1 MPIYRPISF
10 SVLLCG
16 ALALPAVGARAQL
29 AELSPFI
36 PNATAPVVEVIT
48 EDGPIELAGVI
59 ETPVGTRFSIL
70 ESTSKKATWVSLNE
84 TGNAFVV
91 RTHQLVDGRDQ
102 ITVDYAGRTLTLAT
116 KIPQIATGSGQGGN
130 SVTATF
136 TPGGQGGGP
145 GGGANGRG
153 NFGARGGAGG
163 AGGAAGPGGGAAGGA
178 NFGGRGGRGGADTAA
193 AEPTNP
199 LSADAAASLANDI
212 AARRALRQQAL
223 QQPVVTTPTAAPTN
237 ANNAGARGGRRGG
250 N

>member
-1 MPIYRPISF
+1 MPNYRPISF
-10 SVLLCG
+10 SVVLCG
-16 ALALPAVGARAQL
+16 ALALPAAARAQL

-36 PNATAPVVEVIT
+36 PNAAAPVVEVIT

-70 ESTSKKATWVSLNE
+70 DSTSKKATWVSLNE

-102 ITVDYAGRTLTLAT
+102 VTVDYGGRTLTLAT

-136 TPGGQGGGP
+136 STGGPGGQGG
-145 GGGANGRG
+145 ATNGRG
-153 NFGARGGAGG
+153 NFGARGGG
-163 AGGAAGPGGGAAGGA
+163 GPGGGG
-178 NFGGRGGRGGADTAA
+178 NFGGRGRGGTDAAA
-193 AEPTNP
+193 AEPANP
-199 LSADAAASLANDI
+199 LSADAAATLASEI
-212 AARRALRQQAL
+212 AARRAQRAQAL
-223 QQPVVTTPTAAPTN
+223 QQPVSTTPTAAPTN
-237 ANNAGARGGRRGG
+237 GANAGGRGGRRGG